1 MYRHAAIS
9 AAQPNSSLKA
19 PSVAIP
25 SCHGRNEGCS
35 VPCFW
40 RLFAVERRAAV
51 WAILRRRDRE
61 DDSSASGSLPPRI
74 PSSTRGHASGPF
86 RRPSARR
93 RSAFSV
99 PPKTSLRS
107 RGKVRRSNFFRAPP
121 IKHSL
126 AHIMKGRPHPL
137 WCERSKKP
145 QGGSARW
152 TASSMSAWTF
162 TRKQSR
168 LQCVTRRGRS

>member
-1 MYRHAAIS
+1 MYRHAAFS

-25 SCHGRNEGCS
+25 TCRGRNEGCS

-74 PSSTRGHASGPF
+74 PSSTRGHASGPN
-86 RRPSARR
+86 RRPAARR
-93 RSAFSV
+93 RSA
-99 PPKTSLRS
+99 SLLAPL
-107 RGKVRRSNFFRAPP
+107 RGIGPSQNKFESYGKERRSNFFRAPP
-121 IKHSL
+121 RKHSL
-126 AHIMKGRPHPL
+126 TL
-137 WCERSKKP
+137 
-145 QGGSARW
+145 GSRALSLGF
-152 TASSMSAWTF
+152 A
-162 TRKQSR
+162 
-168 LQCVTRRGRS
+168 